1 MTFGWNHFEFNKCQP
16 TEGYF
21 RVTLDDAWAIFR
33 ALWFYVGTILKA
45 FGYQHGGPRWGNI
58 VVSFD
63 QSSILGCLVG
73 VFMSFWRVFKA
84 FCLHFLVFL
93 TGIIALATKPVC
105 SFDFRYKINEPPQ
118 KPASTKKKLGA
129 KDENGPTKKSVA
141 KVTKVLLGTS
151 KPFASGRNTQ
161 GENFSLLHNPS
172 ALLPKQK

>member
-1 MTFGWNHFEFNKCQP
+1 MLEQEKLKQFCQGFIQIIIIMTFGWNHFEFNKCQP

-118 KPASTKKKLGA
+118 KPASTKKNSELKMR
-129 KDENGPTKKSVA
+129 TVQQKKVS
-141 KVTKVLLGTS
+141 
-151 KPFASGRNTQ
+151 
-161 GENFSLLHNPS
+161 
-172 ALLPKQK
+172 QKSQRCF